1 MSLWEN
7 LKKGLVDG
15 LHTAT
20 DKTTEYTKIGRIKI
34 DLLGLK
40 KELEEK
46 LLELGCRIYQAYD
59 EKKDISLT
67 NDMKLKQ
74 LLTRISELDQELKDY
89 QKELKKIKEN
99 SGLEID

>member
-1 MSLWEN
+1 MTLWEN

-46 LLELGCRIYQAYD
+46 LVELGGRVYQAYD
-59 EKKDISLT
+59 EKKEISLT
-67 NDMKLKQ
+67 SDMKIKQ
-74 LLTRISELDQELKDY
+74 LLTRISELDQELKNY
-89 QKELKKIKEN
+89 QKELKRIKEN
-99 SGLEID
+99 NGLEID